1 MLILASGI
9 LRTRIFTYNEE
20 SLRPSS
26 RASASIWMVQVSNP
40 DSTKDPPCTLSLTS
54 WVGRP
59 GHQLVG
65 VQVAITHRQ
74 LLFIRRHRGG
84 TQEGIPAL
92 TNSFIKM
99 LQNCKLDLTL
109 KNRFKQD

>member
-9 LRTRIFTYNEE
+9 LVFNSFSEYWRTRIFTYNEE

-26 RASASIWMVQVSNP
+26 RASASILDGSGSKP
-40 DSTKDPPCTLSLTS
+40 DSTKDPSCMLSLTS

-65 VQVAITHRQ
+65 VQMSITHRQ

-92 TNSFIKM
+92 TNPFIKM
-99 LQNCKLDLTL
+99 LENCK
-109 KNRFKQD
+109 